1 MLTKIKL
8 ETSIFNEIYGGSMFT
23 FDYKESFSKG
33 TYLLIE
39 EMDKCGVMLDRF
51 CIVKVL
57 YSNRSF
63 YYWVRII
70 INQLKVFIFEIVDI
84 FYFRINLHFWQR
96 IRISAELKFN
106 LIKMVG
112 VDVCITQRVN
122 KLARCKSADLRNH
135 HRKK

>member
-8 ETSIFNEIYGGSMFT
+8 ESSIFNEIYSGSMFT

-57 YSNRSF
+57 YSMEFVLSKFQNNKK
-63 YYWVRII
+63 II
-70 INQLKVFIFEIVDI
+70 YIIAVDIKSGFRPNEINQ
-84 FYFRINLHFWQR
+84 
-96 IRISAELKFN
+96 
-106 LIKMVG
+106 
-112 VDVCITQRVN
+112 
-122 KLARCKSADLRNH
+122 KSS
-135 HRKK
+135 K

>member
-57 YSNRSF
+57 YSMEFVLSKFQNNKKTI
-63 YYWVRII
+63 YII
-70 INQLKVFIFEIVDI
+70 AVDI
-84 FYFRINLHFWQR
+84 KSGFRPIESNQ
-96 IRISAELKFN
+96 
-106 LIKMVG
+106 
-112 VDVCITQRVN
+112 
-122 KLARCKSADLRNH
+122 KSS
-135 HRKK
+135 K